1 MYHIEKRTY
10 QLILQA
16 RSALCISDRDP
27 NAHKPVDCSGYDA
40 ESLCRDASFQ
50 STEGHQGAVVEDSL
64 LHEKAVEF
72 WEKIRSR
79 LARYFPLSTLRYH
92 PKRLEVIYAH
102 VRRAIFTDPA
112 LMFLIPEL

>member
-1 MYHIEKRTY
+1 MYHIEKRAY

-27 NAHKPVDCSGYDA
+27 NAHKPVGCSGYDA
-40 ESLCRDASFQ
+40 KSLGRDAYFQ
-50 STEGHQGAVVEDSL
+50 STEGHQGAVVEDPL

-79 LARYFPLSTLRYH
+79 LAWYFPPSALRYH
-92 PKRLEVIYAH
+92 PE
-102 VRRAIFTDPA
+102 
-112 LMFLIPEL
+112 